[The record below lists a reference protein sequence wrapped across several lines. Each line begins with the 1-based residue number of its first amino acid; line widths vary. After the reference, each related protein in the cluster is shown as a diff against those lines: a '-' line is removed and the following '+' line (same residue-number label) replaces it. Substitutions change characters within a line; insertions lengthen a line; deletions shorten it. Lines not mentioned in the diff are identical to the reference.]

1 MTQNAEHMRSAMQNM
16 ILGTP
21 STPDPFANTPGVSKA
36 VEYEG
41 CIDGGVPNLKARCL
55 FRFSLDRETN
65 THTNCR
71 DTRLQ
76 SPYRTNRRVNCTW
89 NGCPLLD
96 SLILDQA
103 IRKAF
108 LFCEYDQ
115 GNICLA
121 RCNPR
126 KVRRIDSDVCIRT
139 QNVERRDV
147 WVLRMI

>member
-1 MTQNAEHMRSAMQNM
+1 MQNM
-16 ILGTP
+16 ILGT
-21 STPDPFANTPGVSKA
+21 STLIRSQTHQESPRRWSMKA
-36 VEYEG
+36 ASMG
-41 CIDGGVPNLKARCL
+41 SARLKAR
-55 FRFSLDRETN
+55 SLSFLSLPRDRQTD

-71 DTRLQ
+71 DTTLQ
-76 SPYRTNRRVNCTW
+76 SLYRTNRRVNCTW

-115 GNICLA
+115 GSICLA

-139 QNVERRDV
+139 QNMERREV